1 MLIRQPNGKLC
12 MCNWNGEIE
21 KMNLTEED
29 YITYCTNKAREFVY
43 NQDNIKNLGELIKAK
58 SVSDEQLKEM
68 GSDKTFA
75 ELIKFVPCAP
85 IRPKYIPVNF
95 ETQAICPS
103 CGGIVVDGM
112 GGTDKKCKKCGQ
124 LIKWQ

>member
-12 MCNWNGEIE
+12 MCDWNGEIE
-21 KMNLTEED
+21 KINLTEED
-29 YITYCTNKAREFVY
+29 YITYCANKAREFVS
-43 NQDNIKNLGELIKAK
+43 NQDNIKNFGELIKAK
-58 SVSDEQLKEM
+58 NVSDEQLKEM

-75 ELIKFVPCAP
+75 ELIKFVPCVP
-85 IRPKYIPVNF
+85 IRPQYIPVNF

-112 GGTDKKCKKCGQ
+112 GGTDKKCKTCGQ

>member
-58 SVSDEQLKEM
+58 NVSDEQLKEM
-68 GSDKTFA
+68 
-75 ELIKFVPCAP
+75 
-85 IRPKYIPVNF
+85 
-95 ETQAICPS
+95 
-103 CGGIVVDGM
+103 
-112 GGTDKKCKKCGQ
+112 
-124 LIKWQ
+124 